1 VNDSHTKK
9 DLKICRASQ
18 RDGIKLTKT
27 VLFKNILMLFCFH
40 LFLVSHFNLFPRS
53 FGQIVDKYSVEEL
66 HLSLTQGHWKND
78 LWGYPVVSAPPGA
91 ELWVWFQDRV
101 KDR

>member
-1 VNDSHTKK
+1 MGGGRRWR
-9 DLKICRASQ
+9 DLSFNQ
-18 RDGIKLTKT
+18 SFLL
-27 VLFKNILMLFCFH
+27 VPFH
-40 LFLVSHFNLFPRS
+40 YKFVFTFTVSHFNLFPRS

-78 LWGYPVVSAPPGA
+78 LWGYPVISAPPGA

-101 KDR
+101 EERYSDCEANLL